1 MSYTVLH
8 AKEFDEAKVEEL
20 WPAFWQRHV
29 ARMGWT
35 PPEREEAE
43 AQLASGLHSYQ
54 GWKPKNALLATEAVD
69 ATLNDDGEVYHFAD
83 FMPVLTPPEAIVNAR
98 QYFDHGPDG
107 KMPDTTLAQDTVL
120 LTMQEVMAVEPLI
133 CGRLHKTAVVN
144 GKAAYV
150 AVGRFRLPVCQRDFV
165 WSFNQCAR
173 LIDSIWRGLPIG
185 NLTATEIRRPPL
197 EAADLWGISPAT
209 LGATSNM
216 LIDGQQRATAIH
228 RYISGVYPVY
238 GKLFTD
244 LPEDVQEKFLSLTV
258 AVSTIKAIDF
268 PQFMDLYDR
277 LSAGG
282 TAHDETERAVEA
294 VLRQLAT
301 GELEFEHLEDGSVA
315 VYVPDADI
323 EVVMPAKDCAVAQS
337 VTAAVSAQFDDDAAA
352 AELLLENPS

>member
-1 MSYTVLH
+1 MGYTVLD
-8 AKEFDEAKVEEL
+8 AKAFTEAEVEER
-20 WPAFWQRHV
+20 WAEFWERHV
-29 ARMGWT
+29 ATKGWT

-43 AQLASGLHSYQ
+43 EQLNSGLHSYQ
-54 GWKPKNALLATEAVD
+54 GWQPKNALLATEATD
-69 ATLNDDGEVYHFAD
+69 AVFNEDGEVYYFED
-83 FMPVLTPPEAIVNAR
+83 FLPVLTAPEAIVNAR
-98 QYFDHGPDG
+98 KYFDHGPDG
-107 KMPDTTLAQDTVL
+107 KMPETTLAQDTVL
-120 LTMQEVMAVEPLI
+120 LTMREVMAVEPLI

-150 AVGRFRLPVCQRDFV
+150 AVGRFRLPVCQREFV
-165 WSFNQCAR
+165 WSLDQCAR

-244 LPEDVQEKFLSLTV
+244 LPDDVQDKFLSLTV

-268 PQFMDLYDR
+268 PQLMDLYDR

-282 TAHDETERAVEA
+282 TAHDATERAVEA

-323 EVVMPAKDCAVAQS
+323 EVVMPARDCAVAQS
-337 VTAAVSAQFDDDAAA
+337 VTAAVAAQFDDDAAA
-352 AELLLENPS
+352 AELMDDPS